1 MGLDTANVKS
11 IDEGIAAPRVC
22 ALGLGEQFLNTSVPP
37 ERDDELLKDVAHPAD
52 AERLPSFDARD
63 RPGVAGQ

>member
-1 MGLDTANVKS
+1 MGLDAAYAQS

-37 ERDDELLKDVAHPAD
+37 ERDDEFLKDVAHPAD
-52 AERLPSFDARD
+52 AERLPPFDAGD